1 MKKFL
6 LRLLAAVLAVYVLW
20 TVGQAVAFKRYAS
33 ASPPADPRGSIEI
46 EGAYHVHS
54 RFSDG
59 RKDVEGIAEAA
70 KAAGLQFIILTDH
83 GNPNAGALDAQGTV
97 SGVQVLAGSEIS
109 TNRGHLVAMGFK
121 RPGPATTF
129 SHEADAAA
137 SEVAA
142 LGGITVIAHP
152 YSKTRWSWG
161 APSVYDG
168 IEILNGD
175 SVFKDDPART
185 LFLAP
190 MFLLRPTAAIL
201 RLIRPP
207 DDSLR
212 KWDELLRRHPTL
224 GFFSADAHLFY
235 RAIFSVFHVHVLLD
249 RSLSGSNEAAREE
262 IFSAIEEGR
271 FFSAVDGAAGAR
283 GFRAELDGEKLRV
296 STPFDFAHETIF
308 FKDGREVRRTD
319 GPSAELALESP
330 GTYRVE
336 VHLRGRTPLHS
347 GVPWIISNAFAVE
360 R

>member
-6 LRLLAAVLAVYVLW
+6 LRFVAAVLVVYLGW
-20 TVGQAVAFKRYAS
+20 TAWQAVSFKRYVS
-33 ASPPADPRGSIEI
+33 APPPVDPRESFEI
-46 EGAYHVHS
+46 EGAYHVHT

-59 RKDVEGIAEAA
+59 RKDVGEIAEAA
-70 KAAGLQFIILTDH
+70 RDAGLQFIILTDH
-83 GNPNAGALDAQGTV
+83 GNPNTRALDAQGTV
-97 SGVQVLAGSEIS
+97 SGVQILAGSELS

-137 SEVAA
+137 AEVAA

-161 APSVYDG
+161 AASVYDG

-175 SVFKDDPART
+175 SAFKDDPART

-201 RLIRPP
+201 RLVRPP
-207 DDSLR
+207 VDSLR

-235 RAIFSVFHVHVLLD
+235 QAIFSVFRLHVLLD
-249 RSLSGSNEAAREE
+249 RPLSGSNEAAREE
-262 IFSAIEEGR
+262 IFSALEEGR
-271 FFSAVDGAAGAR
+271 FFSAVDGAAEAR
-283 GFRAELDGEKLRV
+283 GFRAERDGALLRV
-296 STPFDFAHETIF
+296 STPFDFAHETVF
-308 FKDGREVRRTD
+308 FKDGREVRRAD
-319 GPSAELALESP
+319 GPAAELVLESP

-347 GVPWIISNAFAVE
+347 GVPWIISNAFAAE